1 MGRPDKPSKDTENQQ
16 NFVLVDTEHPEIAN
30 STVPEGQIRRA
41 DRPCRA
47 TGKALRKAARGR
59 AVADWAPKAVRQGRM
74 QVPAFE

>member
-41 DRPCRA
+41 DRPLPGNRQSA
-47 TGKALRKAARGR
+47 TESGS
-59 AVADWAPKAVRQGRM
+59 RQGGLGTEGGAPGPDASSG
-74 QVPAFE
+74 V